1 MKNVYEKY
9 TKMRTKFAPYLVRNS
24 LHFCSAFQCENMVL
38 NVGGSLLGVTWI
50 PVQVNF
56 FAYDWPYAFH
66 VGMKRYAVTKIR
78 IPPV

>member
-1 MKNVYEKY
+1 
-9 TKMRTKFAPYLVRNS
+9 
-24 LHFCSAFQCENMVL
+24 MVL

-78 IPPV
+78 ISAV